1 MAEQERIEKFK
12 NKFASEIGGLTLADL
27 VEISE

>member
-12 NKFASEIGGLTLADL
+12 NKFADEIAGLSLKEL
-27 VEISE
+27 VEIPE